1 MSSNIHHST
10 NTTNMWQGQKSFF
23 FFLLSGKRP
32 YTLCTDDW
40 HLMKH
45 KWLVIEHKQW
55 EACLG
60 LWSTGFLNSY
70 NAATKKLLWSL
81 SQVLTYWPWL
91 GCWHSNESVN
101 RGKFLSQTCNSLAF
115 WEPTF
120 FVGTNHLLSWKLR
133 KKGTNTMSSACWIG
147 FSSSHWVSTGAG
159 IVRFLSVAWSH
170 NHYDG

>member
-81 SQVLTYWPWL
+81 SKSWPTDHGLAAGTVMNLWTEANFSPKPAILWHFESLPSLWARTICSHGNCERKEQTQCLLLAEFDSVLAIEFLQVLGL
-91 GCWHSNESVN
+91 
-101 RGKFLSQTCNSLAF
+101 
-115 WEPTF
+115 
-120 FVGTNHLLSWKLR
+120 
-133 KKGTNTMSSACWIG
+133 
-147 FSSSHWVSTGAG
+147 
-159 IVRFLSVAWSH
+159 
-170 NHYDG
+170 